1 MDMASAL
8 EHFGVVRAW
17 RKPLGQAACA
27 QPPFSAAAR
36 EKGRLQISDFRDDWF
51 FNLRVFIKE

>member
-1 MDMASAL
+1 MDMVPAL

-27 QPPFSAAAR
+27 QTPFSAAAR
-36 EKGRLQISDFRDDWF
+36 EKGRLQISGFG
-51 FNLRVFIKE
+51 VIGT

>member
-1 MDMASAL
+1 MDMVPAL

-36 EKGRLQISDFRDDWF
+36 EKGRLKISGFG
-51 FNLRVFIKE
+51 VIGT